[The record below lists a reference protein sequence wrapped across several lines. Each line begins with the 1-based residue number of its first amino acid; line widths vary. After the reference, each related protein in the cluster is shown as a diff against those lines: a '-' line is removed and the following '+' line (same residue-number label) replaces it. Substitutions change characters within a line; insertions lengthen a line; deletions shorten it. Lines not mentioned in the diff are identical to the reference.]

1 MDVVLYSTY
10 LSVLIQLVSGIV
22 QFDGL
27 FIRLLQ
33 KDRILTDILSLE
45 TIVQFIE
52 GLFYVWLVMNFSKIS
67 LKNVDRQKLLES
79 QTLFL
84 LILKKLL

>member
-10 LSVLIQLVSGIV
+10 LSVLMQLVSGIV

-27 FIRLLQ
+27 FIRLQQ
-33 KDRILTDILSLE
+33 KDRILTDILYLE

-52 GLFYVWLVMNFSKIS
+52 GLFYVWLVMKNCKICMS
-67 LKNVDRQKLLES
+67 NVYL
-79 QTLFL
+79 
-84 LILKKLL
+84 